1 MDNEKNTSVQD
12 TEKNIKESAK
22 AAETLTKLT
31 QKMKED
37 GMDFDRYTH
46 TFAKPFTYEGET
58 HDKLSFD
65 WTTLTG
71 RDSLAIEAEIMMKK
85 KKTVVN
91 AAYSEDYLAGMAV
104 RACTYRSEI
113 GRRIDMDAMEAMPLT
128 DILQICNHAR
138 YFLLASGL

>member
-1 MDNEKNTSVQD
+1 MERESFMDNEKNTSVQD

-46 TFAKPFTYEGET
+46 TFAKPFTYE
-58 HDKLSFD
+58 
-65 WTTLTG
+65 
-71 RDSLAIEAEIMMKK
+71 AEIMMKK

-113 GRRIDMDAMEAMPLT
+113 GRRIDIDAMEAMPLT
-128 DILQICNHAR
+128 DFLQICNHAR

>member
-1 MDNEKNTSVQD
+1 MERESFMDNEKNTSVQD

-71 RDSLAIEAEIMMKK
+71 RDSLAIEAEIMM
-85 KKTVVN
+85 
-91 AAYSEDYLAGMAV
+91 
-104 RACTYRSEI
+104 
-113 GRRIDMDAMEAMPLT
+113 
-128 DILQICNHAR
+128 
-138 YFLLASGL
+138 